1 MFTHYHTRSTLVIV
15 TLLALTLG
23 IAIGLGIATWIAMS
37 TLQMDF
43 YYPAMTGW
51 GWA

>member
-1 MFTHYHTRSTLVIV
+1 MYTHYHTRTTLVIV

-37 TLQMDF
+37 TLQADF
-43 YYPAMTGW
+43 IYPAALGW
-51 GWA
+51 VWA